1 MKIIKKIINFKTH
14 TFSVQMLLE
23 PNSDDAWNLFN
34 LINKGDFIYGTVHR
48 KVAKDSLTGLVKN
61 ERKKFSLL
69 LRVLKFDY
77 DSDADHIRVLGQ
89 NAKESQYIGLGAHQ
103 SINIEAPMKITLIKK
118 RFDSIHVKQ
127 LNEASKDATAGS
139 MLAITM
145 EEGVAHIF
153 LVSK

>member
-1 MKIIKKIINFKTH
+1 MRIIKKIINFKTN

-23 PNSDDAWNLFN
+23 HHSDDAWNLFN
-34 LINKGDFIYGTVHR
+34 LINAGDYIYGTVHR
-48 KVAKDSLTGLVKN
+48 KVAKESLTGLVKN

-69 LRVLKFDY
+69 LKVLKFDY
-77 DSDADHIRVLGQ
+77 DADADLIRVLGT
-89 NAKESQYIGLGAHQ
+89 NAKESVYIGLGAHQ

-118 RFDSIHVKQ
+118 RFDSMHVRK
-127 LNEASKDATAGS
+127 LNEAAKEATAGS